1 MDARQILKEHI
12 TKSVELTDAQFDGFY
27 ACFKRESF
35 RKGQTII
42 REGDSVTREYFVLS
56 GCLKTYFLNDE
67 LKMTILQFA
76 MPTWWAS
83 DYMALY
89 NHCKAAVIVDCVANA
104 EVLSISAEDRER
116 MCHEIEAIG
125 HFFRWRTNRGFAALQ
140 KRLLS
145 FMTNDTKQRYEDLLA
160 QYPTLFQ
167 LVPKHLIASY
177 LGVSRETVSRLYHA
191 SRRCKM

>member
-191 SRRCKM
+191 SR

>member
-1 MDARQILKEHI
+1 MDARQILRDHL
-12 TKSVELTDAQFDGFY
+12 TKTIELTDAQFDGFY
-27 ACFKRESF
+27 ACFKQESF
-35 RKGQTII
+35 RKGQPLI
-42 REGDSVTREYFVLS
+42 REGDPVTREYFVVS

-83 DYMALY
+83 DYDALY
-89 NHCKAAVIVDCVANA
+89 NRHPAAVHVDCVAHA
-104 EVLSISAEDRER
+104 EVLSISADDRER

-125 HFFRWRTNRGFAALQ
+125 HFFRWRTNRGYAASQ
-140 KRLLS
+140 RRLLS
-145 FMTNDTKQRYEDLLA
+145 LMTNDTRKRYEDLLV

-177 LGVSRETVSRLYHA
+177 LGVSRETLSRLYHS
-191 SRRCKM
+191 SR

>member
-1 MDARQILKEHI
+1 MDARQILKDHI
-12 TKSVELTDAQFDGFY
+12 TKTVELTDAQFDGFY
-27 ACFKRESF
+27 ACFKHESLK
-35 RKGQTII
+35 KGQILI
-42 REGDSVTREYFVLS
+42 REGDAVAREYFVLS
-56 GCLKTYFLNDE
+56 GCLKTYFTNDE
-67 LKMTILQFA
+67 LKTTILQFA

-89 NHCKAAVIVDCVANA
+89 NHCKAAVIVDCVSNA

-116 MCHEIEAIG
+116 MCHEVEAIG

-177 LGVSRETVSRLYHA
+177 LGVSRETVSRLYHS
-191 SRRCKM
+191 SR